1 MSPAHDAANQAT
13 GATPEQAGERR
24 NTIPDRRILD
34 RDDSGRRLGDQPATR
49 NALPP
54 PDDVVAPDPA
64 ASYLAII
71 ACTLV
76 VLWLG
81 VIAANIALNPLIY
94 GTSGHARVARL
105 FEAGHDYAVFDVNVD
120 IRGLRRAHVAQM
132 TRTPEFVVIGASHWQ
147 EAHAELVPHQ
157 LFYNAHVHRDY
168 VEDILAGAEL
178 FLANN
183 RLPKTLVISIRD
195 LTFLP
200 VRDRTDERWLSYVPE
215 YERMALRLGLAPHP
229 WWQTLHW
236 RRWVDLLS
244 LRAAWEGG
252 WQMLLAEERPGPTNA
267 AILDELDIVRRSGS
281 VLWSQQHLEMFTEE
295 RALRE
300 ATQDMAFWRTQEIA
314 VDRHALEALDRLLGL
329 LRDEGVRVILA
340 HPPFHPVYYE
350 GVRGTRYMDGLG
362 RVTRVTADLAAKHR
376 LDVIGSFDPASVGCD
391 AGMFIDSNHSN
402 AACLK
407 RILDQIPAP
416 RSARAG
422 TPAGS
427 SHPTLAGS

>member
-1 MSPAHDAANQAT
+1 MSPARDAANEPA
-13 GATPEQAGERR
+13 GPTPEHAHERR
-24 NTIPDRRILD
+24 ITQDRRILD
-34 RDDSGRRLGDQPATR
+34 RLHCGRRLGDQPATR

-54 PDDVVAPDPA
+54 PDDAAALDPA
-64 ASYLAII
+64 ASYLAIV

-81 VIAANIALNPLIY
+81 VIAANAALNPLIY

-105 FEAGHDYAVFDVNVD
+105 FETGHDYAVFDVNFD
-120 IRGLRRAHVAQM
+120 IRALRRAHVQQM
-132 TRTPEFVVIGASHWQ
+132 TRTPDFVVIGASHWQ
-147 EAHAELVPHQ
+147 EAHAELVPNQ
-157 LFYNAHVHRDY
+157 RFYNAHVHRDY

-200 VRDRTDERWLSYVPE
+200 VHERTDERWLSYVPE
-215 YERMALRLGLAPHP
+215 YKQMALRLGLAAHP

-236 RRWVDLLS
+236 RKWIDLLS
-244 LRAAWEGG
+244 LRAAWDGG
-252 WQMLLAEERPGPTNA
+252 WQMLLADDRPGPTNA
-267 AILDELDIVRRSGS
+267 VILDYLDIVRRSGS

-300 ATQDMAFWRTQEIA
+300 ANQDMAFWRTQDIA
-314 VDRHALEALDRLLGL
+314 VDPDAVEALNRLLGL
-329 LRDEGVRVILA
+329 LREEGVRVVLA
-340 HPPFHPVYYE
+340 LPPFHPVYYA
-350 GVRGTRYMDGLG
+350 GVRGTAYWDGLD
-362 RVTRVTADLAAKHR
+362 RVAQIVADLAAKHR
-376 LDVIGSFDPASVGCD
+376 LDVIGSFDATAVGCD
-391 AGMFIDSNHSN
+391 ATMFIDSNHSN

-416 RSARAG
+416 GSAGAEMPGRQI
-422 TPAGS
+422 AGS
-427 SHPTLAGS
+427 